1 MRCAVFNFAAVR
13 CLLLAIVSISH
24 CCSCHRHE
32 FFTEQ
37 PLPHKQE
44 TMPGLATSTA
54 TAVALAIAIFARAGA
69 RSPAA
74 ARGRGKGASTGVAR
88 TDVESRGGD
97 REIALVSH
105 LGICLVRFARK
116 MNLPLGRVNGRV
128 KKYHKIGIEGVPD
141 FGSIVNIW
149 YFVVQTAP
157 LFACCFDSYRQGRVS
172 NSCNSI

>member
-1 MRCAVFNFAAVR
+1 
-13 CLLLAIVSISH
+13 
-24 CCSCHRHE
+24 
-32 FFTEQ
+32 
-37 PLPHKQE
+37 
-44 TMPGLATSTA
+44 MPGLATSTA

-141 FGSIVNIW
+141 FGSIVFGTLLSKPLRYLPAASTVTSKDEYQIHA
-149 YFVVQTAP
+149 TASNLRQIHQKNYP
-157 LFACCFDSYRQGRVS
+157 NVPREKSCCPSTR
-172 NSCNSI
+172 CW